1 MYGLSILIESGAN
14 SQWSLAFLNEL
25 SPLVTEKSLSI
36 DVVDS
41 VYNAKSGASLGSVLW
56 VHLHPQF

>member
-1 MYGLSILIESGAN
+1 MGSLILIESGAN

-25 SPLVTEKSLSI
+25 SALVTEKSLSI

-41 VYNAKSGASLGSVLW
+41 VYNAKSGASLG
-56 VHLHPQF
+56 